1 MVPTGRGDGYHR
13 ASETGMA
20 PGEAGGRG
28 EALTVLAAIIG
39 SLVDTDGL
47 EWPGWMMDQ
56 VAEYLYANEGEMVIQ
71 MGQRTLSPAILVE
84 QFRMRHS
91 LHDIAEHPWLLL
103 SDEEAT
109 LHGLRRKRLTLWRLL
124 GRLGRLLG

>member
-1 MVPTGRGDGYHR
+1 
-13 ASETGMA
+13 MA
-20 PGEAGGRG
+20 PGETGGG
-28 EALTVLAAIIG
+28 GALTVLATIIG

-71 MGQRTLSPAILVE
+71 IGQWTLSPAILVD

-109 LHGLRRKRLTLWRLL
+109 LHGLGKKRLTLWRLL
-124 GRLGRLLG
+124 G